1 MKQLIKMGLFLVSTV
16 LLTGCAKQEVQNDI
30 METYS
35 YVQDENS
42 YILENEN
49 IKFTLDPLTTY
60 FEVKDKANDKI
71 WYSNPADVENDQLAN
86 AQSKKYLQSTFLVEY
101 STLTGINTIFN
112 NYEYSIEK
120 QIYTVETGA
129 DYIKVN
135 YSLGDVEKVHVLPNA
150 ISESRMNVF
159 MANMDNK
166 QIKQVNSYYRKYDI
180 NNLRAT
186 DNKAE
191 LLEKYPILKDECIY
205 VLREGIQEY
214 LLIKIEDIFK
224 VAGYTY
230 EDYEADNEKYSKVD
244 DSEKP
249 FFNISI
255 LYRLEDN
262 DLVVELPFEDMEWR
276 DSYPL
281 TKLKVLPYFGAG
293 SRENEG
299 YILVPEANGGIINF
313 NNEKLSQSAYYTEIY
328 GWDSAIKRN
337 AVIDE
342 SRSSFPVFGIANEGK
357 SMLCILEDKA
367 SSAAI
372 EADISGRNHSY
383 NYVNATYTTLH
394 AASVDMSAKT
404 DKSVVVFEA
413 KKPEGVIKQR
423 YRFLS
428 TDSYS
433 KMAESYREYLI
444 EKYPTLQKNEDIST
458 PVNVTMLGA
467 VDQVKQRFGFPVS
480 MPVSLT
486 TFKEAYDMLRDLNET
501 GYKNLYVKY
510 SGWMNGGIK
519 QSSLENIKTISQ
531 LGSKND
537 LKKYLKYANELKV
550 PVYLEGMA
558 QYTYE
563 TGLFDGFSTNSDSA
577 KYPSR
582 EVVKLYSFSPIFYG
596 LEDWNDPYFLL
607 KPQLSVKY
615 MQNLVDFAEKYE
627 AQGVA
632 FSDVGY
638 LISSDYNP
646 KNLTTRQEVI
656 AMQQEKLDNIASSGT
671 GIVVNSGNDYILPYV
686 DFITD
691 MDIYGGEYHIIDTM
705 VPFYSMVIHGLVN
718 YSGPSI
724 NLAEDYEKLILK
736 SAESGAGLSFTFMK
750 EPTSSLH
757 NSNYTYY
764 FGVDYDI
771 WKDEAKAIYS
781 RYEAELGHCFNQYIT
796 SHELL
801 EQGVSVTSYEDGTKV
816 YVNFNDVDYITGDIT
831 VPAQDYIVK
840 RR

>member
-1 MKQLIKMGLFLVSTV
+1 MKQFIKMGLFLVSTV
-16 LLTGCAKQEVQNDI
+16 LLTGCAKEEVQNDI

-49 IKFTLDPLTTY
+49 IKFTLDPKTTY
-60 FEVKDKANDKI
+60 FEVTDKVNDTI
-71 WYSNPADVENDQLAN
+71 WYSNPKDAENDELAN

-120 QIYTVETGA
+120 QIYTIETGA

-159 MANMDNK
+159 MANMDAK
-166 QIKQVNSYYRKYDI
+166 QIKQINSYYRKYDI

-186 DNKAE
+186 DNKSE
-191 LLEKYPILKDECIY
+191 LLEKYPDLKDECIY
-205 VLREGIQEY
+205 VIRDGVQEY
-214 LLIKIEDIFK
+214 LLVKIEEIFK
-224 VAGYTY
+224 ESGYAF
-230 EDYEADNEKYSKVD
+230 EDYELDNATYSNSNNK
-244 DSEKP
+244 EKP

-255 LYRLEDN
+255 LYRIEDN
-262 DLVVELPFEDMEWR
+262 DLVVELPFDEMKWR
-276 DSYPL
+276 DIYPL

-293 SRENEG
+293 SKEDEG
-299 YILVPEANGGIINF
+299 YILVPESNGGIIKF
-313 NNEKLSQSAYYTEIY
+313 NNGKVAQNAYYTEIY
-328 GWDSAIKRN
+328 GWDSAIKRD

-342 SRSSFPVFGIANEGK
+342 SRASFPVFGIANEGK

-367 SSAAI
+367 SAAAI

-394 AASVDMSAKT
+394 SASVDMSAKT
-404 DKSVVVFEA
+404 DKSVIVFEA
-413 KKPEGVIKQR
+413 EKPKGAIKQR
-423 YRFLS
+423 YRFLG

-433 KMAESYREYLI
+433 QMAESYREYLMG
-444 EKYPTLQKNEDIST
+444 KYPILQKNEDTST

-480 MPVSLT
+480 MPVPLT
-486 TFKEAYDMLRDLNET
+486 TYKEAYDMLSDLNET
-501 GYKNLYVKY
+501 GYKNLYIKY

-519 QSSLENIKTISQ
+519 QSSLETIKTISQ

-537 LKKYLKYANELKV
+537 LKNYIKYANELKV
-550 PVYLEGMA
+550 PIYLEGMA
-558 QYTYE
+558 QYSIE
-563 TGLFDGFSTNSDSA
+563 TGLFDGFEVNSDAA

-582 EVVKLYSFSPIFYG
+582 EVVKLYNFSPVFYG
-596 LEDWNDPYFLL
+596 LEDWKDSYFLL
-607 KPQLSVKY
+607 KPQLAVKY
-615 MQNLVDFAEKYE
+615 MQNITDITNEYE
-627 AQGVA
+627 AHGVA

-638 LISSDYNP
+638 LINSDYNP
-646 KNLTTRQEVI
+646 KNLTSRQEVI
-656 AMQQEKLDNIASSGT
+656 AMQQEKLGDIATTGT
-671 GIVVNSGNDYILPYV
+671 GIVVRNGNDYVIPYV

-691 MDIYGGEYHIIDTM
+691 MDINGGEYYIIDDM

-724 NLAEDYEKLILK
+724 NLADDYQELILK

-750 EPTSSLH
+750 EPTSALH

-771 WKDEAKAIYS
+771 WKDEASAIYR
-781 RYEAELGHCFNQYIT
+781 RYEEELGHCYNQYIT
-796 SHELL
+796 EHELL
-801 EQGVSVTSYEDGTKV
+801 ERGVSVTSYEDGTEV
-816 YVNFNDVDYITGDIT
+816 YVNYNEVDYITGDIT